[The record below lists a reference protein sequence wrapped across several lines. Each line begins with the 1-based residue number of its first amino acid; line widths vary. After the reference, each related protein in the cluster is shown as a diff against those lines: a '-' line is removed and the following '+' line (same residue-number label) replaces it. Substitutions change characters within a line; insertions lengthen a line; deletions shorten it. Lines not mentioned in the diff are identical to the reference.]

1 MPTSP
6 GPTAPTTLRALL
18 LPLPQAR
25 QASVLLGEP
34 GVALPDP
41 DMAALDVLASVL
53 NSFGGRL
60 FDEVRSGQRQG
71 QAHVQQAAWPRAR
84 LLQVR
89 LPHV

>member
-6 GPTAPTTLRALL
+6 GPSAPAGPRALL
-18 LPLPQAR
+18 VPLAQAR

-41 DMAALDVLASVL
+41 DVAALDVLASVL

-60 FDEVRSGQRQG
+60 FDEVGLG
-71 QAHVQQAAWPRAR
+71 GGGR
-84 LLQVR
+84 LGSACCGHDACVL
-89 LPHV
+89 HDA